1 MGACISKKEK
11 KVEDDGGNTKH
22 STGYNTKRF
31 GKHFRVNFKHF
42 RDDDKFKKNNFF
54 EEGNKNGVEEI
65 EIKKSFD

>member
-1 MGACISKKEK
+1 MMAGTQNIPPVTTQNASE
-11 KVEDDGGNTKH
+11 
-22 STGYNTKRF
+22 
-31 GKHFRVNFKHF
+31 KHFRVNFKHF